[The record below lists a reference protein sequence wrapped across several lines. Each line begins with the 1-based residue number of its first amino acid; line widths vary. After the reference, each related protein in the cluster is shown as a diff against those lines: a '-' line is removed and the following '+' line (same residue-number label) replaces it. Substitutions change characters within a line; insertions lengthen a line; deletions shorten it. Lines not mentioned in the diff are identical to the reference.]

1 MNTDALSW
9 DWKSFD
15 ELNKDELYEILKFR
29 QEIFIVEQKSWYVDA
44 DNLDQFSLHLLVQN
58 TLGLMGYLRLTPP
71 GKKYK
76 EASIGRVSIREDHR
90 GKKLGDKLLSQ
101 GIEKSKQVY
110 KSSSCR
116 ISAQE
121 YLIAYY
127 ENHGFRVQGTPYD
140 EDGIP
145 HVEMLLDDSFS

>member
-29 QEIFIVEQKSWYVDA
+29 QEIFIVEQKSWYIDA

-90 GKKLGDKLLSQ
+90 GKKLGDKLLSK

-121 YLIAYY
+121 HLIAYY

-145 HVEMLLDDSFS
+145 HIEMLLDE

>member
-1 MNTDALSW
+1 MNTDTLSW

-58 TLGLMGYLRLTPP
+58 RLGLMGYLRLTPP

-121 YLIAYY
+121 HLIAYY

-145 HVEMLLDDSFS
+145 HIEMLLDE

>member
-58 TLGLMGYLRLTPP
+58 RLGLMGYLRLTPP

-90 GKKLGDKLLSQ
+90 GKKLGDKLLSK
-101 GIEKSKQVY
+101 GIKKSKQVY
-110 KSSSCR
+110 KSSSCI

-121 YLIAYY
+121 HLIAYY

-145 HVEMLLDDSFS
+145 HIEMLLDE

>member
-58 TLGLMGYLRLTPP
+58 RLGLMGYLRLTPP

-90 GKKLGDKLLSQ
+90 GKKLGDKLLSK
-101 GIEKSKQVY
+101 GIKKSKQVY

-121 YLIAYY
+121 HLIAYY

-145 HVEMLLDDSFS
+145 HIEMLLDE

>member
-58 TLGLMGYLRLTPP
+58 RLGLMGYLRLTPP

-121 YLIAYY
+121 HLIAYY

-145 HVEMLLDDSFS
+145 HVEMLLDE

>member
-15 ELNKDELYEILKFR
+15 DLNKDELYEILKFR

-58 TLGLMGYLRLTPP
+58 RLGLMGYLRLTPP

-90 GKKLGDKLLSQ
+90 GKKLGDKLLSK

-121 YLIAYY
+121 HLITYY

-145 HVEMLLDDSFS
+145 HIEMLLDE

>member
-1 MNTDALSW
+1 LNTDALSW

-58 TLGLMGYLRLTPP
+58 RLGLMGYLRLTPP

-121 YLIAYY
+121 HLIAYY

-145 HVEMLLDDSFS
+145 HIEMLLDE

>member
-58 TLGLMGYLRLTPP
+58 RLGLIGYLRLTPP

-90 GKKLGDKLLSQ
+90 GKKLGDKLLSK

-121 YLIAYY
+121 HLIAYY

-145 HVEMLLDDSFS
+145 HIEMLLDE

>member
-15 ELNKDELYEILKFR
+15 ELNKDELYEVLKFR

-58 TLGLMGYLRLTPP
+58 KLGLMGYLRLTPP
-71 GKKYK
+71 GKKYR
-76 EASIGRVSIREDHR
+76 EPSIGRVAIREDHR
-90 GKKLGDKLLSQ
+90 GKKLGDKLLSK

-127 ENHGFRVQGTPYD
+127 ENHGFRVQGPPYD

-145 HVEMLLDDSFS
+145 HVEMLLDE

>member
-29 QEIFIVEQKSWYVDA
+29 QEIFIVEQKSWYIDA

-90 GKKLGDKLLSQ
+90 GKKLGDKLLSK

-110 KSSSCR
+110 KSSPCR

-121 YLIAYY
+121 HLIAYY

-145 HVEMLLDDSFS
+145 HIEMLLDE

>member
-15 ELNKDELYEILKFR
+15 DLNKDELYEILKFR

-76 EASIGRVSIREDHR
+76 EASIGRVLIREDYR
-90 GKKLGDKLLSQ
+90 GKKLGDKLLSK

-121 YLIAYY
+121 HLIAYY

-145 HVEMLLDDSFS
+145 HIEMLLDE

>member
-29 QEIFIVEQKSWYVDA
+29 QEIFIVEQKSWYIDA

-90 GKKLGDKLLSQ
+90 GKKLGDKLLSK
-101 GIEKSKQVY
+101 GIEKSKQIY

-121 YLIAYY
+121 HLIAYY

-145 HVEMLLDDSFS
+145 HIEMLLDE

>member
-15 ELNKDELYEILKFR
+15 ELNKDELYKVLKFR

-58 TLGLMGYLRLTPP
+58 TQGLMGYLRLTPP

-90 GKKLGDKLLSQ
+90 GKKLGDKLLSK

-145 HVEMLLDDSFS
+145 HVEMLLDE

>member
-58 TLGLMGYLRLTPP
+58 RLGLIGYLRLTPP

-121 YLIAYY
+121 HLIAYY

-145 HVEMLLDDSFS
+145 HIEMLLDE

>member
-29 QEIFIVEQKSWYVDA
+29 QEIFIVEQKSWYIDA

-90 GKKLGDKLLSQ
+90 GKKLGDKLLSK
-101 GIEKSKQVY
+101 GIKKSKQVY

-121 YLIAYY
+121 HLIAYY

-145 HVEMLLDDSFS
+145 HIEMLLDE

>member
-90 GKKLGDKLLSQ
+90 GKKLGDKLLSK
-101 GIEKSKQVY
+101 GIEKSKQIY

-121 YLIAYY
+121 HLIAYY

-145 HVEMLLDDSFS
+145 HIEMLLDE

>member
-29 QEIFIVEQKSWYVDA
+29 QEIFIVEQKSWYIDA

-121 YLIAYY
+121 HLIAYY

-145 HVEMLLDDSFS
+145 HIEMLLDE

>member
-15 ELNKDELYEILKFR
+15 ELNKDELYKVIKFR

-58 TLGLMGYLRLTPP
+58 KLGLIGYLRLTPP

-76 EASIGRVSIREDHR
+76 EPSIGRVAIREDHR
-90 GKKLGDKLLSQ
+90 GKKLGDKPLES
-101 GIEKSKQVY
+101 
-110 KSSSCR
+110 
-116 ISAQE
+116 
-121 YLIAYY
+121 
-127 ENHGFRVQGTPYD
+127 N
-140 EDGIP
+140 
-145 HVEMLLDDSFS
+145 

>member
-58 TLGLMGYLRLTPP
+58 TQGLMGYLRLTPP

-121 YLIAYY
+121 HLIAYY

-145 HVEMLLDDSFS
+145 HIEMLLDE

>member
-1 MNTDALSW
+1 LNTDTLSW

-58 TLGLMGYLRLTPP
+58 RLGLMGYLRLTPP

-121 YLIAYY
+121 HLIAYY

-145 HVEMLLDDSFS
+145 HIEMLLDE